1 MSNYQP
7 LSILNND
14 YKILAKTLAQR
25 LERVIPS
32 LIHIDQ
38 VGYIPG
44 HVPTNNMRRLL
55 HVLKAGNHSEIPAIA
70 VSLDAMKAFDKIEWP
85 FLLYTV

>member
-1 MSNYQP
+1 MENYRP

-14 YKILAKTLAQR
+14 QKILAKILALR

-38 VGYIPG
+38 VGYISG
-44 HVPTNNMRRLL
+44 RVSANNMSRLL
-55 HVLKAGNHSEIPAIA
+55 HVITAANNLTTPAIA
-70 VSLDAMKAFDKIEWP
+70 VSLDAMKAFDRNEW
-85 FLLYTV
+85 